1 MNGISR
7 REFLAFLGVGAGATG
22 AALGAPGLLLRPA
35 QAGELAEALRFT
47 PVRLPHPLPIY
58 TELASWLPGGPNGA
72 GETLPPAAQSELA
85 SYAVIDDVVVPPEY
99 ETYVILSWG
108 DRVYANPHDYCGYN
122 HDWTGFAALR
132 GRLDGYLFVNHEYV
146 SYPWEDAFP
155 AVVGFTPGS
164 ALEAAGEALYNVG
177 GSLVRIRRTLKDPQ
191 YRVVFRDPANRR
203 YHGLS
208 GLAINADVGGVTR
221 WGPRPHQEGDA
232 EYFVGTGPAAREVFE
247 GVNGDGLGNRIIGTN
262 SNCSGGMTPWHSFM
276 SAEENFQSSVNEA
289 VLPAG
294 TQVGY
299 LQNSVGE
306 RFGLA
311 GEKYGWMVEIDPAR
325 MDDPDYRPKKHTA
338 LGRFRHENI
347 AFRARNGRRLI
358 AYMGDDRRGGHTWK
372 FVSRGFYRQR
382 AGSDNS
388 ALLEEGTLYVARY
401 HADGTGEWIPVELDT
416 QTNPNVPSEL
426 ASRQLALSGAID
438 RGGLVKLPRRAGLA
452 NASEDGDVINVTVD
466 NEAEVLAD
474 YRGKRVADFYD
485 SLGAA
490 LVDCFPV
497 ANLVGGTPTARPEDI
512 EVHPYTNAVFIA
524 YTDGVPGSDGYPDSR
539 IFTVQK
545 YTGAIDEAQPS
556 GGLYKITE
564 LSTTGT
570 GRFFRW
576 EKFAKGGEAGAEDGA
591 GFANVDNL
599 AFDRLGNVWGVTDM
613 STSNHNGFTTG
624 EDPGLRTIDHS
635 RTDGADKLV
644 GVFGNNWLFYVPT
657 WGERAGQIV
666 PFAYGPVRC
675 EMTGPTFIGD
685 TLILSVQH
693 PGEDMPITEAA
704 PATLARSI
712 ELLTL
717 GGETVFEQ
725 QRTVPYTSQWPRR
738 ISGTTAGGVTAT
750 LPQPA
755 TIGIRRRD
763 GQGLTF
769 L

>member
-1 MNGISR
+1 MQELSR
-7 REFLAFLGVGAGATG
+7 RDFLAFLGAGATG

-35 QAGELAEALRFT
+35 RAGRPDDAPRFT
-47 PVRLPHPLPIY
+47 PVRLPHPLTIY
-58 TELASWLPGGPNGA
+58 TELASWLPSGPDGA
-72 GETLPPAAQSELA
+72 GRTLPAAAQSELA

-146 SYPWEDAFP
+146 SYPWEDAFA
-155 AVVGFTPGS
+155 AVVGFTPES
-164 ALEAAGEALYNVG
+164 PREAAGEALYNVG
-177 GSLVRIRRTLKDPQ
+177 GSLVRIRRTLQDPQ
-191 YRVVFRDPANRR
+191 YRVVGRDPANRR

-208 GLAINADVGGVTR
+208 GLAINADVDGVTR

-232 EYFVGTGPAAREVFE
+232 AYFVGTGPAAREVFAA
-247 GVNGDGLGNRIIGTN
+247 VDGDGLGNRIIGTQA
-262 SNCSGGMTPWHSFM
+262 NCSGGMTPWNSFM
-276 SAEENFQSSVNEA
+276 SAEENFQSAVTEA
-289 VLPAG
+289 VLPTG
-294 TQVGY
+294 IQVGY
-299 LQNSVGE
+299 LPDSVGA

-325 MDDPDYRPKKHTA
+325 MNDPAYRPKKHTA

-347 AFRARNGRRLI
+347 ALRACHGRRLV

-372 FVSRGFYRQR
+372 FVSHGCYDQY
-382 AGSDNS
+382 AGSANS
-388 ALLEEGTLYVARY
+388 ALLEAGTLHVARY
-401 HADGTGEWIPVELDT
+401 HADGTGEWIPIEPGTRTV
-416 QTNPNVPSEL
+416 PNVPSEL
-426 ASRQLALSGAID
+426 TARQLALSGRID

-452 NASEDGDVINVTVD
+452 GADADGGTIDVTVD
-466 NEAEVLAD
+466 NEAEVLAA
-474 YRGKRVADFYD
+474 YRGKRLADFYA

-497 ANLVGGTPTARPEDI
+497 GNLVGGTPTARPEDI
-512 EVHPYTNAVFIA
+512 EVHPHTNAVFIA
-524 YTDGVPGSDGYPDSR
+524 YTDGVPGDDGYPDSR

-545 YTGAIDEAQPS
+545 YTAAIDEAQPS
-556 GGLYKITE
+556 GGLYKIIE
-564 LSTTGT
+564 RSADGT
-570 GRFFRW
+570 GRSFRW
-576 EKFAKGGEAGAEDGA
+576 ERFVKGGEAGAEDGA

-599 AFDRLGNVWGVTDM
+599 AFDRAGNLWGVTDM
-613 STSNHNGFTTG
+613 STSHHNGFTTG
-624 EDPGLRTIDHS
+624 ADPGLRTIDHGG
-635 RTDGADKLV
+635 TEAADQLV
-644 GVFGNNWLFYVPT
+644 GVFGNNWLFHVPSQ
-657 WGERAGQIV
+657 GELAGQIV

-675 EMTGPTFIGD
+675 ELTGPTFIGD

-693 PGEDMPITEAA
+693 PGEDMPITETA
-704 PATLARSI
+704 PATLTRSV

-717 GGETVFEQ
+717 RGEAVFEQ

-738 ISGTTAGGVTAT
+738 INGTTAGGVTTA

-763 GQGLTF
+763 GQGLDF